1 MKGVLKDLD
10 HGVNKYGE
18 FGISLPEK
26 NEEKSKETKIII
38 MYWSEMKRN

>member
-18 FGISLPEK
+18 FGKYLRK
-26 NEEKSKETKIII
+26 MRRKVKKL
-38 MYWSEMKRN
+38 K